1 MARRSFLTV
10 PDELIDCA
18 DRISDHFETHGF
30 KLEVEESQLEYPY
43 TPTVSCRREHTTLF
57 VEVDNSANLARLEQW
72 SRYARSCPND
82 TRIALALPGSQSL
95 TARSERK
102 LNELGIGVYAVFSD
116 RVIERMTPRDQA
128 LNAQLPPIKSLGPVL
143 REKLGHVYEQFVK
156 SEWREGFEAACQV
169 LEVEARRHLVSG
181 CNTGRIVLLR
191 PNGKPRQI
199 SEADIE
205 AMTMGA
211 LAKAFAEI
219 QTKNQADS
227 QIASVLAA
235 INKDR
240 VRVVHHKGKPD
251 TEASL
256 RKNVGQHMWKIISGL
271 KLLLE

>member
-1 MARRSFLTV
+1 
-10 PDELIDCA
+10 
-18 DRISDHFETHGF
+18 
-30 KLEVEESQLEYPY
+30 
-43 TPTVSCRREHTTLF
+43 
-57 VEVDNSANLARLEQW
+57 
-72 SRYARSCPND
+72 
-82 TRIALALPGSQSL
+82 
-95 TARSERK
+95 
-102 LNELGIGVYAVFSD
+102 
-116 RVIERMTPRDQA
+116 
-128 LNAQLPPIKSLGPVL
+128 
-143 REKLGHVYEQFVK
+143 
-156 SEWREGFEAACQV
+156 
-169 LEVEARRHLVSG
+169 
-181 CNTGRIVLLR
+181 LR